1 MPAQAQRVSIP
12 EPQGNMKPNKADSA
26 AQETGDYAQPKK
38 SGSYKE

>member
-26 AQETGDYAQPKK
+26 AQETGDLCTA
-38 SGSYKE
+38 KEIGKL